1 MSYRCPVCGNTN
13 PIYIGY
19 FKNTP
24 YCRRCLKFIAKQEVE
39 NITFNNETV
48 LNLNYELTQ
57 KQEAISNQI
66 IDNFKAKRNTLIH
79 AVCGAGKTELTF
91 KLIEYC
97 LKNNLKVGFSI
108 PRKDVVIEL
117 YNRLKDVFIN
127 SKVICLYGG
136 NTNDLEGELTV
147 LTTHQLYRYKK
158 YFDLLILDE
167 IDAFPFKNN
176 QVLHSFLNRSLKAN
190 LLLMT
195 ATITD
200 NEKEKFK
207 NNKFEIIELYQRFHG
222 YKMPVPKIVLK
233 TGIFKLLYLL
243 KKVKEFVDNKKP
255 LLIFVGYIKDSINL
269 FTFINIFVKG
279 GAYLNSKVEKR
290 ENIINEFKR
299 GELKYIVTTS
309 VLERGVTL
317 SNLQVIVYDSYKNVF
332 DSQTLIQIS
341 GRVGRKKEFPNGEII
356 FLSYKKTKEMENAIK
371 TIIKENNIR
380 G

>member
-1 MSYRCPVCGNTN
+1 MKNIIEVINVTKKYDGFILDNINFTFQEGSIMGL
-13 PIYIGY
+13 IGP
-19 FKNTP
+19 N
-24 YCRRCLKFIAKQEVE
+24 
-39 NITFNNETV
+39 
-48 LNLNYELTQ
+48 
-57 KQEAISNQI
+57 
-66 IDNFKAKRNTLIH
+66 
-79 AVCGAGKTELTF
+79 GAGKTTLINSILDIIKLDSGSIRVFGKDHTQLTKEDKEDLAVVYDENSLPEHLNSKEVGKIF
-91 KLIEYC
+91 K
-97 LKNNLKVGFSI
+97 
-108 PRKDVVIEL
+108 EL
-117 YNRLKDVFIN
+117 YTNWNHKDYIQYLERLRIPQKVAIKDMSKGNKVKIN
-127 SKVICLYGG
+127 LAVALAH
-136 NTNDLEGELTV
+136 NP
-147 LTTHQLYRYKK
+147 R
-158 YFDLLILDE
+158 LLILDE

-176 QVLHSFLNRSLKAN
+176 LVLHSFLNRSLKGN

-195 ATITD
+195 ATISD
-200 NEKEKFK
+200 YEKETFR

-371 TIIKENNIR
+371 TIIEENNIR
-380 G
+380 E

>member
-1 MSYRCPVCGNTN
+1 MSYRCPICGNTN

-66 IDNFKAKRNTLIH
+66 INNFKARKNTLIH

-91 KLIEYC
+91 KLIQYC

-176 QVLHSFLNRSLKAN
+176 QVLHSFLNRSLKGN

-207 NNKFEIIELYQRFHG
+207 NSKFEIIELYQRFHG

-371 TIIKENNIR
+371 TIIEENNIR

>member
-1 MSYRCPVCGNTN
+1 MSYRCPICGNTN

-66 IDNFKAKRNTLIH
+66 IDNFKVKRNTLIH

-176 QVLHSFLNRSLKAN
+176 IVLHSFLNRSLKGN

-195 ATITD
+195 ATISD
-200 NEKEKFK
+200 YEKETFR

-222 YKMPVPKIVLK
+222 YKIPVPKIVLK

-371 TIIKENNIR
+371 TIIEENNIR

>member
-1 MSYRCPVCGNTN
+1 MSYRCPICGNTN

-39 NITFNNETV
+39 NINFNNEIV

-57 KQEAISNQI
+57 KQEAISNQVI
-66 IDNFKAKRNTLIH
+66 NNFKGRKNTLIH

-91 KLIEYC
+91 KLIQYC

-158 YFDLLILDE
+158 YFNLLILDE

-176 QVLHSFLNRSLKAN
+176 QVLHSFLNRSLKGN

-195 ATITD
+195 ATISD
-200 NEKEKFK
+200 YEKETFR

-371 TIIKENNIR
+371 TIIEENNIR

>member
-1 MSYRCPVCGNTN
+1 MSYRCPICGNTN

-66 IDNFKAKRNTLIH
+66 INNFKARKNTLIH

-91 KLIEYC
+91 KLIQYC

-158 YFDLLILDE
+158 YFNLLILDE

-176 QVLHSFLNRSLKAN
+176 LVLHSFLNRSLKGN

-195 ATITD
+195 ATISD
-200 NEKEKFK
+200 YEKETFR

-233 TGIFKLLYLL
+233 TGIFKLLYLT
-243 KKVKEFVDNKKP
+243 KSHKSSERYN
-255 LLIFVGYIKDSINL
+255 
-269 FTFINIFVKG
+269 
-279 GAYLNSKVEKR
+279 
-290 ENIINEFKR
+290 
-299 GELKYIVTTS
+299 TS
-309 VLERGVTL
+309 GLTL
-317 SNLQVIVYDSYKNVF
+317 
-332 DSQTLIQIS
+332 
-341 GRVGRKKEFPNGEII
+341 
-356 FLSYKKTKEMENAIK
+356 
-371 TIIKENNIR
+371 
-380 G
+380 

>member
-1 MSYRCPVCGNTN
+1 MSYRCPICGNTN

-66 IDNFKAKRNTLIH
+66 IDNFKTRKNTLIH

-176 QVLHSFLNRSLKAN
+176 QVLHSFLNRSLKGN

-195 ATITD
+195 ATISD
-200 NEKEKFK
+200 YEKEKFR

-269 FTFINIFVKG
+269 FTFLNIFVKG

-371 TIIKENNIR
+371 TIIEENNIR
-380 G
+380 E

>member
-1 MSYRCPVCGNTN
+1 MSYRCPICGNTN

-57 KQEAISNQI
+57 KQVVISNQI
-66 IDNFKAKRNTLIH
+66 IDNFKTRKNTLIH

-176 QVLHSFLNRSLKAN
+176 QVLHSFLNRSLKGN

-195 ATITD
+195 ATISD
-200 NEKEKFK
+200 YEKEKFR

-222 YKMPVPKIVLK
+222 YKMPIPKIVLK

-371 TIIKENNIR
+371 TIIEENNIR
-380 G
+380 E

>member
-1 MSYRCPVCGNTN
+1 MSYRCPICGNTN

-66 IDNFKAKRNTLIH
+66 INNFKARKNTLIH

-91 KLIEYC
+91 KLIQYC

-158 YFDLLILDE
+158 YFNLLILDE

-176 QVLHSFLNRSLKAN
+176 QVLHSFLNRSLKGN

-195 ATITD
+195 ATISD
-200 NEKEKFK
+200 YEKETFR

-371 TIIKENNIR
+371 TIIEENNIR

>member
-1 MSYRCPVCGNTN
+1 MSYRCPICGNTN

-66 IDNFKAKRNTLIH
+66 INNFKARKNTLIH

-91 KLIEYC
+91 KLIQYC

-158 YFDLLILDE
+158 YFNLLILDE

-176 QVLHSFLNRSLKAN
+176 LVLHSFLNRSLKGN

-195 ATITD
+195 ATISD
-200 NEKEKFK
+200 YEKETFR

-279 GAYLNSKVEKR
+279 GAYLNSKVKKR

-332 DSQTLIQIS
+332 NSQTLIQIS

-371 TIIKENNIR
+371 TIIEENNIR

>member
-1 MSYRCPVCGNTN
+1 MSYRCPICGNTN

-57 KQEAISNQI
+57 KQVVISNQI
-66 IDNFKAKRNTLIH
+66 IDNFKTRKNTLIH

-136 NTNDLEGELTV
+136 NTNDLEGELIV

-176 QVLHSFLNRSLKAN
+176 QVLHSFLNRSLKGN

-195 ATITD
+195 ATISD
-200 NEKEKFK
+200 YEKEKFR

-371 TIIKENNIR
+371 TIIEENNIR
-380 G
+380 E

>member
-1 MSYRCPVCGNTN
+1 MSYRCPICGNTN

-39 NITFNNETV
+39 NINFNNEIV

-66 IDNFKAKRNTLIH
+66 INNFKARKNTLIH

-91 KLIEYC
+91 KLIQYC

-158 YFDLLILDE
+158 YFNLLILDE

-176 QVLHSFLNRSLKAN
+176 QVLHSFLNRSLKGN

-195 ATITD
+195 ATISD
-200 NEKEKFK
+200 YEKETFR

-243 KKVKEFVDNKKP
+243 KKVKVFVDNKKP

-371 TIIKENNIR
+371 TIIEENNIR

>member
-1 MSYRCPVCGNTN
+1 MSYRCPICGNTN

-39 NITFNNETV
+39 NINFNNEIV

-66 IDNFKAKRNTLIH
+66 INNFKARKNTLIH

-91 KLIEYC
+91 KLIQYC

-158 YFDLLILDE
+158 YFNLLILDE

-176 QVLHSFLNRSLKAN
+176 EVLHSFLNRSLKGN

-195 ATITD
+195 ATISD
-200 NEKEKFK
+200 YEKETFR

-356 FLSYKKTKEMENAIK
+356 FLSYKKTKEMEDAIK
-371 TIIKENNIR
+371 TIIEENNIR
-380 G
+380 

>member
-1 MSYRCPVCGNTN
+1 MSYRCPICGNTN

-57 KQEAISNQI
+57 KQLVISNQI
-66 IDNFKAKRNTLIH
+66 IDNFKTRKNTLIH

-176 QVLHSFLNRSLKAN
+176 QVLHSFLNRSLKGN

-195 ATITD
+195 ATISD
-200 NEKEKFK
+200 YKKEKFR

-371 TIIKENNIR
+371 TIIEENNIR
-380 G
+380 E

>member
-1 MSYRCPVCGNTN
+1 MSYRCPICGNTN

-39 NITFNNETV
+39 NINFNNEIV

-66 IDNFKAKRNTLIH
+66 INNFKARKNTLIH

-91 KLIEYC
+91 KLIQYC

-158 YFDLLILDE
+158 YFNLLILDE

-176 QVLHSFLNRSLKAN
+176 LVLHSFLNRSLKGN

-195 ATITD
+195 ATISD
-200 NEKEKFK
+200 YEKETFR

-371 TIIKENNIR
+371 TIIEENNIR

>member
-1 MSYRCPVCGNTN
+1 MSYRCPICGNTN

-176 QVLHSFLNRSLKAN
+176 QVLHSFLNRSLKGN

-195 ATITD
+195 ATISD
-200 NEKEKFK
+200 YEKETFR

-371 TIIKENNIR
+371 TIIEENNIR

>member
-1 MSYRCPVCGNTN
+1 MSYRCPICGNTN

-39 NITFNNETV
+39 NIIFNNETV

-176 QVLHSFLNRSLKAN
+176 MVLHSFLNRSLKGN

-195 ATITD
+195 ATISD
-200 NEKEKFK
+200 YEKETFR

-243 KKVKEFVDNKKP
+243 KKVKEFIDNKKP

-269 FTFINIFVKG
+269 FTFINIFVEG

-371 TIIKENNIR
+371 TIIEENNIR

>member
-1 MSYRCPVCGNTN
+1 MSYRCPICGNTN

-39 NITFNNETV
+39 NIIFNNETV

-176 QVLHSFLNRSLKAN
+176 QVLHSFLNRSLKGN

-200 NEKEKFK
+200 NEKETFR

-332 DSQTLIQIS
+332 DSQTLIQTS

-371 TIIKENNIR
+371 TIIEENNIR

>member
-1 MSYRCPVCGNTN
+1 MSYRCPICGNTN

-57 KQEAISNQI
+57 KQVVISNQI
-66 IDNFKAKRNTLIH
+66 IDNFKTRKNTLIH

-176 QVLHSFLNRSLKAN
+176 QVLHSFLNRSLKGN

-195 ATITD
+195 ATISD
-200 NEKEKFK
+200 YEKEKFIK
-207 NNKFEIIELYQRFHG
+207 DKFEIIELYQRFHG
-222 YKMPVPKIVLK
+222 YKMPIPKIVLK

-371 TIIKENNIR
+371 TIIEENNIR
-380 G
+380 E

>member
-1 MSYRCPVCGNTN
+1 MSYRCPICGNTN

-66 IDNFKAKRNTLIH
+66 INNFKARKNTLIH

-91 KLIEYC
+91 KLIQYC

-158 YFDLLILDE
+158 YFNLLILDE

-176 QVLHSFLNRSLKAN
+176 LVLHSFLNRSLKGN

-195 ATITD
+195 ATISD
-200 NEKEKFK
+200 YEKETFR

-243 KKVKEFVDNKKP
+243 KKVKEFVDYKKP

-371 TIIKENNIR
+371 TIIEENNIR

>member
-1 MSYRCPVCGNTN
+1 MSYRCPICGNTN

-66 IDNFKAKRNTLIH
+66 INNFKARKNTLIH

-91 KLIEYC
+91 KLIQYC

-158 YFDLLILDE
+158 YFNLLILDE

-176 QVLHSFLNRSLKAN
+176 LVLHSFLNRSLKGN

-195 ATITD
+195 ATISD
-200 NEKEKFK
+200 YEKETFR

-371 TIIKENNIR
+371 TIIEENNIR

>member
-1 MSYRCPVCGNTN
+1 MSYRCPICGNTN

-66 IDNFKAKRNTLIH
+66 INNFKARKNTLIH

-91 KLIEYC
+91 KLIQYC

-136 NTNDLEGELTV
+136 NANDLEGELTV

-176 QVLHSFLNRSLKAN
+176 IVLHSFLNRSLKGN

-195 ATITD
+195 ATISD
-200 NEKEKFK
+200 YEKETFR

-371 TIIKENNIR
+371 TIIEENNIR

>member
-1 MSYRCPVCGNTN
+1 MSYRCPICGNTN

-66 IDNFKAKRNTLIH
+66 INNYKARKNTLIH

-91 KLIEYC
+91 KLIQYC

-158 YFDLLILDE
+158 YFNLLILDE

-176 QVLHSFLNRSLKAN
+176 LVLHSFLNRSLKGN

-195 ATITD
+195 ATISD
-200 NEKEKFK
+200 YEKETFR

-371 TIIKENNIR
+371 TIIEENNIR

>member
-1 MSYRCPVCGNTN
+1 MSYRCPICGNTN

-66 IDNFKAKRNTLIH
+66 INNFKARKNTLIH

-91 KLIEYC
+91 KLIQYC

-158 YFDLLILDE
+158 YFNLLILDE

-176 QVLHSFLNRSLKAN
+176 LVLHSFLNRSLKGN

-195 ATITD
+195 ATISD
-200 NEKEKFK
+200 YEKETFR

-332 DSQTLIQIS
+332 NSQTLIQIS
-341 GRVGRKKEFPNGEII
+341 GRVGRKKEFPTGEII

-371 TIIKENNIR
+371 TIIEENNIR

>member
-1 MSYRCPVCGNTN
+1 MSYRCPICGNTN

-66 IDNFKAKRNTLIH
+66 INNFKARKNTLIH

-91 KLIEYC
+91 KLIQYC

-158 YFDLLILDE
+158 YFNLLILDE

-176 QVLHSFLNRSLKAN
+176 LVLHSFLNRSLKGN

-195 ATITD
+195 ATISD
-200 NEKEKFK
+200 YEKETFR

-332 DSQTLIQIS
+332 NSQTLIQIS

-356 FLSYKKTKEMENAIK
+356 FLSYKKTKEMDNAIK
-371 TIIKENNIR
+371 TIIEENNIR

>member
-1 MSYRCPVCGNTN
+1 MSYRCPICGNTN

-39 NITFNNETV
+39 NITFNNEIV

-66 IDNFKAKRNTLIH
+66 INNFKARKNTLIH

-91 KLIEYC
+91 RLIQYC

-158 YFDLLILDE
+158 YFNLLILDE

-176 QVLHSFLNRSLKAN
+176 LVLHSFLNRSLKGN

-195 ATITD
+195 ATISD
-200 NEKEKFK
+200 YEKETFR

-371 TIIKENNIR
+371 TIIEENNIR

>member
-1 MSYRCPVCGNTN
+1 MSYRCPICGNTN

-19 FKNTP
+19 FKSTP

-66 IDNFKAKRNTLIH
+66 IDNFKTRKNTLIH

-176 QVLHSFLNRSLKAN
+176 LVLHSFLNRSLKGN

-200 NEKEKFK
+200 YEKEKFR

-299 GELKYIVTTS
+299 EQLKYIVTTS

-371 TIIKENNIR
+371 TIIEENNIR
-380 G
+380 

>member
-1 MSYRCPVCGNTN
+1 MSYRCPICGNTN

-66 IDNFKAKRNTLIH
+66 INNFKARKNTLIH

-91 KLIEYC
+91 KLIQYC

-158 YFDLLILDE
+158 YFNLLILDE
-167 IDAFPFKNN
+167 LDAFPFKNN
-176 QVLHSFLNRSLKAN
+176 LVLYSFLNRSLKGN

-195 ATITD
+195 ATISD
-200 NEKEKFK
+200 YEKETFR

-341 GRVGRKKEFPNGEII
+341 GRVGRKKEFPNGKII

-371 TIIKENNIR
+371 TIIEENNIR

>member
-1 MSYRCPVCGNTN
+1 MSYRCPICGNTN

-176 QVLHSFLNRSLKAN
+176 QVLHGFLNRSLKAN

>member
-1 MSYRCPVCGNTN
+1 MPYRCPICGNTN

-66 IDNFKAKRNTLIH
+66 INNFKARKNTLIH

-91 KLIEYC
+91 KLIQYC

-158 YFDLLILDE
+158 YFNLLILDE

-176 QVLHSFLNRSLKAN
+176 LVLHSFLNRSLKGN

-195 ATITD
+195 ATISD
-200 NEKEKFK
+200 YEKETFR
-207 NNKFEIIELYQRFHG
+207 NNKYEIIELYQRFHG

-332 DSQTLIQIS
+332 NSQTLIQIS

-371 TIIKENNIR
+371 TIIEENNIR

>member
-1 MSYRCPVCGNTN
+1 MSYRCPICGNTN

-66 IDNFKAKRNTLIH
+66 INNFKARKNTLIH

-176 QVLHSFLNRSLKAN
+176 QVLHSFLNRSLKGN

-195 ATITD
+195 ATISD
-200 NEKEKFK
+200 YEKETFR

-371 TIIKENNIR
+371 TIIEENNIR

>member
-1 MSYRCPVCGNTN
+1 MSYRCPICGNTN

-39 NITFNNETV
+39 NITFNNEIV

-66 IDNFKAKRNTLIH
+66 INNFKARKNTLIH

-91 KLIEYC
+91 KLIQYC

-158 YFDLLILDE
+158 YFNLLILDE

-176 QVLHSFLNRSLKAN
+176 LVLHSFLNRSLKGN

-195 ATITD
+195 ATISD
-200 NEKEKFK
+200 YEKETFR

-371 TIIKENNIR
+371 TIIEENNIR

>member
-1 MSYRCPVCGNTN
+1 MSYRCPICGNTN

-24 YCRRCLKFIAKQEVE
+24 YCRQCLKFIAKQEVE

-66 IDNFKAKRNTLIH
+66 INNFKARKNTLIH

-91 KLIEYC
+91 KLIQYC

-176 QVLHSFLNRSLKAN
+176 LVLHSFLNRSLKGN

-195 ATITD
+195 ATISD
-200 NEKEKFK
+200 YEKETFR

-299 GELKYIVTTS
+299 GEIKYIVTTS

-371 TIIKENNIR
+371 TIIEENNIR

>member
-1 MSYRCPVCGNTN
+1 MSYRCPICGNTN

-57 KQEAISNQI
+57 KQVAISNQI
-66 IDNFKAKRNTLIH
+66 INNFKVRKNTLIH

-127 SKVICLYGG
+127 SKVICLHGG

-176 QVLHSFLNRSLKAN
+176 QVLHSFLNRSLKGN

-195 ATITD
+195 ATISD
-200 NEKEKFK
+200 YEKEKFR

-356 FLSYKKTKEMENAIK
+356 FLSYKKTKDMENAIK
-371 TIIKENNIR
+371 TIIEENNIR
-380 G
+380 E